1 MQCKQITK
9 EKRGDAVLVD
19 FYLIENF
26 MKKKSHNIFP
36 WNNNALCSMD
46 WKPKNTINARSIIQV
61 FTFAYKELTMWFN
74 AFTRSLMQRVNN

>member
-26 MKKKSHNIFP
+26 MKKKIPQYF
-36 WNNNALCSMD
+36 SM
-46 WKPKNTINARSIIQV
+46 K
-61 FTFAYKELTMWFN
+61 
-74 AFTRSLMQRVNN
+74 